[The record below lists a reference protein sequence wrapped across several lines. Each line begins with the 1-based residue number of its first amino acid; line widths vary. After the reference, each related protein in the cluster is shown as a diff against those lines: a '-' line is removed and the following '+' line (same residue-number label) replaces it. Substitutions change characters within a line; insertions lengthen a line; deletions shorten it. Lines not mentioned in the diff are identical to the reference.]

1 MAGSLPHFADMR
13 SIIFLYIAALVLS
26 ACTSTNKITEKGLSI
41 AKLGGPMPTK
51 GLAEYGG
58 NAVRDT
64 AYDEGGFQWRAM
76 IVSYP
81 EGEVFI
87 EEDFG
92 GQGLINRIRVETP
105 DLKVSKN
112 VEVGMLWKDLLP
124 LKKNW
129 DAIYL
134 DAYQVWDVVFP
145 GKRRIHYLI
154 EEERELDQAT
164 IQRGYKEIAKE
175 AKLRAIV
182 IM

>member
-1 MAGSLPHFADMR
+1 MR

-26 ACTSTNKITEKGLSI
+26 ACTSTNKITEKGLAF
-41 AKLGGPMPTK
+41 AKLGDPMPEK
-51 GLAEYGG
+51 GLEAYGG

-64 AYDEGGFQWRAM
+64 AYDEGGFQWRAL

-92 GQGLINRIRVETP
+92 GQALINRIRVETP
-105 DLKVSKN
+105 DLKVNKKL
-112 VEVGMLWKDLLP
+112 EVGMLWKELLP

-129 DAIYL
+129 DAVYL
-134 DAYQVWDVVFP
+134 SDYQVWDVVFP
-145 GKRRIHYLI
+145 RKGRIHYLI
-154 EEERELDQAT
+154 EEERELNQTD
-164 IQRGYKEIAKE
+164 IEKGYKKISME